1 MQKVT
6 GIGGIFFRARDP
18 DTLNRW
24 YEKNLG
30 IQLPPLTYDE
40 IEWRQEAGPTVFS
53 AFAITDEN
61 KDEENYYNPSRQ
73 TFMINFRVENLDAML
88 QQLRDAGATVR
99 KGIGEYPNG
108 RFSWVIDPEGN
119 KVELWEPKS

>member
-6 GIGGIFFRARDP
+6 GIGGLFFRAKDP
-18 DTLNRW
+18 GMLNQW

-30 IQLPPLTYDE
+30 VQLPPTTYDMP
-40 IEWRQEAGPTVFS
+40 EWQQEAGPTVFS

-73 TFMINFRVENLDAML
+73 TFMINFRVSDLDAMVK
-88 QQLRDAGATVR
+88 QLREAGATVR
-99 KGIGEYPNG
+99 EDIGEYPNG
-108 RFSWVIDPEGN
+108 RFSWLIDPEGN
-119 KVELWEPKS
+119 KVELWEPKD